1 MKTTRKQQWFCEG
14 TVPGQRLGTMRHCF
28 AIQKLLYRGKTKYQS
43 VLIFDNPV
51 FKRVLV
57 LEGIVQL
64 SEADEFI
71 YHEMLVHPTMF
82 SHKSPERVLIIGGG
96 DGGTLREVLKHPV
109 KEAVMVD
116 IDSKVVDLCVKHLP
130 FMEGRKSYADK
141 RTRLVIGDG
150 LEFIKRYKDYF
161 DVVIIDGN
169 DEVGA
174 AKELYGQTFYR
185 NVRRVLKSDGMV
197 AAQIGSLSLDYGSLV
212 KRAHTRFQKLFAHT
226 QTFKLTMP
234 SYHCGEYAFVAASKK
249 RDFTKVSWPS
259 LKRRFGKLKSKHLFQ
274 YYTPEVHEASM
285 VLPDMWKAGR

>member
-1 MKTTRKQQWFCEG
+1 MPKKKQKWFCEG
-14 TVPGQRLGTMRHCF
+14 TVPGQRLGTMQHCF

-64 SEADEFI
+64 SQADESI

-96 DGGTLREVLKHPV
+96 DGGTLREVLRHPV

-116 IDSKVVDLCVKHLP
+116 IDKKVVDLCVRYLP
-130 FMEGRKSYADK
+130 FMKGKKSYGDR
-141 RTRLVIGDG
+141 RTKLVIGDG
-150 LEFIKRYKDYF
+150 LEFVKKYKDYF

-174 AKELYGQTFYR
+174 ATELYGQAFYR
-185 NVRRVLKSDGMV
+185 DVKRALKADGMV
-197 AAQIGSLSLDYGSLV
+197 AAQIGSLSLDYAALV
-212 KRAHTRFQKLFAHT
+212 KRAHTRFQKLFLHT

-249 RDFTKVSWPS
+249 TDFQKVSWPS
-259 LKRRFGKLKSKHLFQ
+259 VKRRFGTIARKHAFR
-274 YYTPEVHEASM
+274 YYSPEIHASSM
-285 VLPDMWKAGR
+285 VLPEMWKAGR